1 MPDLP
6 DKRLLDRSIRKAEA
20 RADELA
26 DRLGSLPDLN
36 DHLRRPSDEE
46 IESLRQELQN
56 ESTLRA
62 ERIQRQ
68 LLEDRTP
75 RPQAPVPVIPF
86 DAEL

>member
-1 MPDLP
+1 MNDLP

-20 RADELA
+20 RPEAVAGRLEGLA
-26 DRLGSLPDLN
+26 DLAEKV
-36 DHLRRPSDEE
+36 RRPSDEE
-46 IESLRQELQN
+46 VESLRAELAS
-56 ESTLRA
+56 ESTRRS

-75 RPQAPVPVIPF
+75 RQQAPVAVVPF

>member
-6 DKRLLDRSIRKAEA
+6 DKRLLDRSIRRAET
-20 RADELA
+20 RAQEVA
-26 DRLGSLPDLN
+26 DRLGSLPDLAGN
-36 DHLRRPSDEE
+36 LRRPSDEE
-46 IESLRQELQN
+46 VESLRQELQS

-62 ERIQRQ
+62 EKIQRQ

-75 RPQAPVPVIPF
+75 KQQAPVAVIPF